1 MEEGVSEKKDD
12 NNEKIDE
19 GKEAEC
25 PDGTP
30 PDDMEEGVSE
40 RKDGK
45 NEKLMREKRQNA
57 HMALLMLVRRKV

>member
-1 MEEGVSEKKDD
+1 MEKGVSERKDYK
-12 NNEKIDE
+12 NKKIDE

-40 RKDGK
+40 KKDDK
-45 NEKLMREKRQNA
+45 NEKC
-57 HMALLMLVRRKV
+57 